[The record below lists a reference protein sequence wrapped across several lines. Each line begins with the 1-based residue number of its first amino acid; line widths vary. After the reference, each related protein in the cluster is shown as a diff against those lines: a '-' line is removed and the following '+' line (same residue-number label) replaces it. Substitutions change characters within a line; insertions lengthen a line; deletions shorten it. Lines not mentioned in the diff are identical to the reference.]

1 MKKLRIGVFG
11 AGRGCTMI
19 NILLKHP
26 DAEVVAICDK
36 YRPLLE
42 KAGRTAEENGVKVAL
57 LEDF

>member
-26 DAEVVAICDK
+26 DAEVVAVCDK

-42 KAGRTAEENGVKVAL
+42 KAGKTAEETA
-57 LEDF
+57 